1 MNNEN
6 KEIIDSVEK
15 LEKAIANVR
24 KAQKKF
30 ATFTQEQVDK
40 IFLAASIAAN
50 QQRLPLAELAV
61 EETGMGVVEDKVIK
75 NHFASEYIYNAYR
88 STKTCGVIEEDK
100 AFGVKK
106 IAEPIGVIAAVIP
119 TTNPTSTAIFKTLI
133 SLKTRNGIIISPHPR
148 AKKSTIA
155 AAKVVLDA
163 AVAAGAPEGIIA
175 WIDVPSLDMTNLLMK
190 EADII
195 LATGGPGMVKAAYSS
210 GKPALGVGAG
220 NTPAIIDDTAN
231 VILAVNSIIHSK
243 TFDNGMICAS
253 EQSVIVLDKVYEEVK
268 REFAARGCY
277 FLTPDE
283 TERVRKTIIINGAL
297 NAKIVGQKA
306 AKIAE
311 LANVTVPEGTKILIG
326 EVESV
331 ELSEEF
337 AHEKL
342 SPVLAMY
349 KAKNIK
355 DAFEKAEHLIAD
367 GGYGHTSSIYI
378 NEVTETEK
386 LKEFAARMK
395 TCRILVNTPSSQ
407 GGIGDLY
414 NFKLTPSLTLGCGSW
429 GGNSVSE
436 NVGVKHL
443 INIKTVAERREN
455 MLWFRA
461 PEKVYI
467 KKGCLPV
474 ALDELKNVMDKKRVF
489 IVTDSFLYNNGY
501 TKPITD
507 KLDEMGIVHTTFFDV
522 APDPTLG
529 SALKG
534 AEQVRAFKPDT
545 IIALGGG
552 SAMDAGKIMW
562 VLYEHPEVDFMDMAM
577 RFVDIRKRIYTFPKM
592 GEKAY
597 FIAIPTSAG
606 TGSEVTPFAVITDEK
621 TGIKY
626 PLADYELLP
635 KMAIIDTDFHM
646 SAPKGLTAASGIDA
660 VTHALEAVASVMA
673 TDYTDGLAIK
683 ALQTIFKY
691 LPRAYDNGQTDIEA
705 REKMANA
712 ATMAGMAFANAF
724 LGVCHSMAHKLGA
737 FHHLPHGVANALMI
751 DEVLRF
757 NSSEAPVKMG
767 TFSQYDHPHTL
778 ARYAEVAE
786 ALGIDGK
793 DDSEKL
799 ANLIDALDKLKARVG
814 IKPTIKEYNIDETD
828 FLNRLDDMTKQAFDD
843 QCTGANPRYP
853 LMSEIKQMYLNA
865 YYGKTFKEPEMP
877 NESQVSNG
885 DEHSIK
891 RAFLKAKNRIYKK
904 S

>member
-1 MNNEN
+1 MFDKRITIAKNFDNTDRRINMERN
-6 KEIIDSVEK
+6 QIVVDGVEK
-15 LEKAIANVR
+15 LEEAIARVR
-24 KAQKKF
+24 RAQKEY

-40 IFLAASIAAN
+40 IFFAAATAAN
-50 QQRLPLAELAV
+50 KMRIPLAKLAV
-61 EETGMGVVEDKVIK
+61 EETGMGIVEDKVIK
-75 NHFASEYIYNAYR
+75 NHYASEYIYNAYR
-88 STKTCGVIEEDK
+88 HTKTCGVIEEDK
-100 AFGVKK
+100 AYGTIK
-106 IAEPIGVIAAVIP
+106 IAEPIGLVAAVIP
-119 TTNPTSTAIFKTLI
+119 TTNPTSTAIFKTLLA
-133 SLKTRNGIIISPHPR
+133 LKTRNGIIISPHPR

-163 AVAAGAPEGIIA
+163 AVAAGAPENIID
-175 WIDVPSLDMTNLLMK
+175 WIDVPSLEMTNLVMK

-210 GKPALGVGAG
+210 GKPAVGVGAG
-220 NTPAIIDDTAN
+220 NTPAIIDDTAD
-231 VILAVNSIIHSK
+231 VVLAVNSIIHSK

-253 EQSVIVLDKVYEEVK
+253 EQSVIVLDGVYEQAK
-268 REFAARGCY
+268 KEFADRGCY
-277 FLTPDE
+277 FLNPEE
-283 TERVRKTIIINGAL
+283 TEKVRKTILINGAL
-297 NAKIVGQKA
+297 NAKIVGQKPVTI
-306 AKIAE
+306 AK
-311 LANVTVPEGTKILIG
+311 LAGFDVPKDTKILIG

-349 KAKNIK
+349 RAKDIN
-355 DAFEKAEHLIAD
+355 DAFDKAERLVAD
-367 GGYGHTSSIYI
+367 GGYGHTSSIYLDA
-378 NEVTETEK
+378 VTQRAK
-386 LKEFAARMK
+386 LDEFAARMK

-414 NFKLTPSLTLGCGSW
+414 NFKLAPSLTLGCGSW

-443 INIKTVAERREN
+443 INIKTVAIRREN
-455 MLWFRA
+455 MLWFRT
-461 PEKVYI
+461 PQKVYI

-474 ALDELKNVMDKKRVF
+474 ALDELKNVMGKKKAF

-507 KLDEMGIVHTTFFDV
+507 KLDEMGIQHTTFFDV
-522 APDPTLG
+522 APDPTL
-529 SALKG
+529 ACAKEG
-534 AEQVRAFKPDT
+534 AAQMKAFKPDC

-562 VLYEHPEVDFMDMAM
+562 VMYEHPEVDFLDMAM
-577 RFVDIRKRIYTFPKM
+577 RFMDIRKRVYTFPKM

-621 TGIKY
+621 TGVKY

-635 KMAIIDTDFHM
+635 NMAIIDADFHM

-660 VTHALEAVASVMA
+660 VTHDLEAIAAMLA
-673 TDYTDGLAIK
+673 TDYTDSLAMRSLK
-683 ALQTIFKY
+683 MIFEY
-691 LPRAYDNGQTDIEA
+691 LPRAYDNGPNDPEA

-757 NSSEAPVKMG
+757 NASETPRKMG
-767 TFSQYDHPHTL
+767 TFPQYGYPHTL
-778 ARYAEVAE
+778 ARYAEVADY
-786 ALGIDGK
+786 LGIKGK
-793 DDSEKL
+793 NDKEKL
-799 ANLIDALDKLKARVG
+799 NNLIKAIDELKARVG
-814 IKPTIKEYNIDETD
+814 IKPTIKDYVPDEKD
-828 FLNRLDDMTKQAFDD
+828 FLDRLDEMVEQAFDD

-853 LMSEIKQMYLNA
+853 LMREIKQMYLNA
-865 YYGKTFKEPEMP
+865 YYGKHVE
-877 NESQVSNG
+877 V
-885 DEHSIK
+885 
-891 RAFLKAKNRIYKK
+891 
-904 S
+904 

>member
-1 MNNEN
+1 MET
-6 KEIIDSVEK
+6 KRYDIIDSVAS
-15 LEKAIANVR
+15 LEKAIGRTR
-24 KAQKKF
+24 KAQQIF
-30 ATFTQEQVDK
+30 ATYTQEQVDK
-40 IFLAASIAAN
+40 IFKAAATAAN
-50 QQRLPLAELAV
+50 KARIPLAKMAV

-75 NHFASEYIYNAYR
+75 NNYAAEYIYNAYKD
-88 STKTCGVIEEDK
+88 TKTCGVIEEDK

-119 TTNPTSTAIFKTLI
+119 TTNPTSTAIFKCLLA
-133 SLKTRNGIIISPHPR
+133 LKTRNAIIISPHPR
-148 AKKSTIA
+148 AKGCTIA
-155 AAKVVLDA
+155 AAKLVLEA
-163 AVAAGAPEGIIA
+163 AVAAGAPEGIID
-175 WIDVPSLDMTNLLMK
+175 WIDVPSLEMTNTVMK
-190 EADII
+190 ESDII

-220 NTPAIIDDTAN
+220 NTPAIIDDTAD
-231 VILAVNSIIHSK
+231 VLLAVSSIIHSK

-253 EQSVIVLDKVYEEVK
+253 EQSVIVMESIYEAVK
-268 REFAARGCY
+268 AEFAARGCY
-277 FLTPDE
+277 FLNPEE
-283 TERVRKTIIINGAL
+283 TEKVRKTIIINGGL

-311 LANVTVPEGTKILIG
+311 LAGVTVPEGTKILIG

-349 KAKNIK
+349 KATSFE
-355 DAFEKAEHLIAD
+355 DALAKAEQLVAD
-367 GGYGHTSSIYI
+367 GGYGHTSSIYL
-378 NEVTETEK
+378 NETTEQEK
-386 LKEFAARMK
+386 LHQFAARMK
-395 TCRILVNTPSSQ
+395 TCRILVNTPSSH

-414 NFKLTPSLTLGCGSW
+414 NFKLAPSLTLGCGSW

-443 INIKTVAERREN
+443 LNIKTVAERREN
-455 MLWFRA
+455 MLWFRT
-461 PEKVYI
+461 PQKVYI

-474 ALDELKNVMDKKRVF
+474 ALDELKSVMGKKKAF
-489 IVTDSFLYNNGY
+489 IVTDTFLYQNGY
-501 TKPITD
+501 TKPVTD
-507 KLDEMGIVHTTFFDV
+507 KLDELGITHTTFFDV
-522 APDPTLG
+522 QPDPTL
-529 SALKG
+529 ANAKAG
-534 AEQVRAFKPDT
+534 AAQMAAFQPDT

-552 SAMDAGKIMW
+552 SAMDAAKIMW
-562 VLYEHPEVDFMDMAM
+562 VLYEHPEADFMDMAM
-577 RFVDIRKRIYTFPKM
+577 RFIDIRKRVYTFPKM

-606 TGSEVTPFAVITDEK
+606 TGSEVTPFAVITDEQ
-621 TGIKY
+621 TGVKY

-635 KMAIIDTDFHM
+635 NMAIIDTDFHM

-660 VTHALEAVASVMA
+660 VTHAVEAYAAMLA
-673 TDYTDGLAIK
+673 TDYTDGLALK
-683 ALQTIFKY
+683 SLKTIFQY
-691 LPRAYDNGQTDIEA
+691 LPRAYEHGQTDVEA

-751 DEVLRF
+751 EEVLRF
-757 NSSEAPVKMG
+757 NASEAPAKMG

-778 ARYAEVAE
+778 ARYAEIADY
-786 ALGIDGK
+786 LGVKADT
-793 DDSEKL
+793 DEQKL
-799 ANLIDALDKLKARVG
+799 EGLITMINDLKHKVG
-814 IKPTIKEYNIDETD
+814 IKDTIAEYGVDEKA
-828 FLNRLDDMTKQAFDD
+828 FLDNLDDMVEQAFDD

-865 YYGKTFKEPEMP
+865 YYGNHFEEQDMP
-877 NESQVSNG
+877 TEKNLPVK
-885 DEHSIK
+885 DTTDTIK
-891 RAFLKAKNRIYKK
+891 AVYSKGRKA
-904 S
+904 